1 MERDGGAPGGEV
13 RKTVSSTVLG
23 YRLVGLGLVLLG
35 VFSFPAGRGFSTSA
49 LLLIA
54 GQLLITHA
62 KVEELCERIADS
74 KGRTHEL

>member
-1 MERDGGAPGGEV
+1 MNMERDGGAPGGEV

-23 YRLVGLGLVLLG
+23 YRLVGLALVLLG
-35 VFSFPAGRGFSTSA
+35 VFSFLAGRGFTTSA
-49 LLLIA
+49 LLLVA

-74 KGRTHEL
+74 KG